1 MPRPQSHDRRSVN
14 ATLSRAQAL
23 YLTAVVAGLVLPLLA
38 LVPMSFSPTSTI
50 VALPERWSG
59 RWYAQVLGSPEWRRS
74 FVWSLTIAAAAS
86 LLATVLGYLAANA
99 LVRALRRLH
108 TTVQTLILSPMMVPQ
123 VVVALATYILFT
135 SLGMGGSWIAIAIG
149 QSLLALPVA
158 TLIMAASLRGIDGSV
173 LRAAASLGASNWR
186 VFRHVTLPLALHGI
200 LAAAAFSLL
209 IAFDELLIALFLTT
223 PALRTLRVRIYQAV
237 HYELTP
243 AVAVV
248 SVLLMA
254 LLGVV
259 LLAMMLHR
267 LRVSA
272 R

>member
-1 MPRPQSHDRRSVN
+1 MT

-23 YLTAVVAGLVLPLLA
+23 YLAAVVAGLVLPLLA

-74 FVWSLTIAAAAS
+74 FVWSMTTAAVAS

-99 LVRALRRLH
+99 LVRTLRRLH
-108 TTVQTLILSPMMVPQ
+108 TTVQMLILSPMMVPQ

-135 SLGMGGSWIAIAIG
+135 SLGLGGSWIAITIG

-158 TLIMAASLRGIDGSV
+158 TLILAASLRGIDGSV
-173 LRAAASLGASNWR
+173 LRAATSLGASNWQ

-200 LAAAAFSLL
+200 LAAAAFSFL

-223 PALRTLRVRIYQAV
+223 PTLQTLPVRIYQAV

-248 SVLLMA
+248 SVLLTGFLA
-254 LLGVV
+254 IG
-259 LLAMMLHR
+259 LLAIVFHR
-267 LRVSA
+267 SRIA
-272 R
+272 TK